1 VGVITRNE
9 NELINRTKQEK
20 TDMDDQ
26 STITAES
33 TEPTQEAQPE
43 IPEPSEPTQAAQPA
57 PVDLTALRAEIEA
70 DKALLTDKERAL
82 AAAEL
87 AQAEA
92 THGALYARCVEA
104 QTTLD
109 AKNREVEEHTRPALQ
124 ASNRKAGAAS
134 QLDMHRRNTPEKMQ
148 QNYGTMQRYGD
159 KSFEVWQADLE
170 TFLQEQRQA
179 ETEHTAIFGKLMGLQ
194 GERRAAAK
202 ALEDLSWEEG
212 RARNHVS
219 EWRNRLAQMR
229 PSDATPVPNQFEP
242 ILNGRTLEF
251 SSDNSLRSDPV
262 TRVAATRGPADSH

>member
-1 VGVITRNE
+1 
-9 NELINRTKQEK
+9 
-20 TDMDDQ
+20 MDEE
-26 STITAES
+26 TITQDAQS
-33 TEPTQEAQPE
+33 PDGTTQPDATTA
-43 IPEPSEPTQAAQPA
+43 PEPAQPA
-57 PVDLTALRAEIEA
+57 PVDVSALRAEIEA

-109 AKNREVEEHTRPALQ
+109 AKNREVEEHTRLALQ

-148 QNYGTMQRYGD
+148 QNFGTTQRYGD

-170 TFLQEQRQA
+170 TFMQEQREA
-179 ETEHTAIFGKLMGLQ
+179 ESEHSKVFGNLSILQ
-194 GERRAAAK
+194 GERRAATK
-202 ALEDLSWEEG
+202 ALEDLSWVEG
-212 RARNHVS
+212 RARSRVVECRQKLATMQPAPS
-219 EWRNRLAQMR
+219 ELTS
-229 PSDATPVPNQFEP
+229 PFTP

-251 SSDNSLRSDPV
+251 TSDNSLRSD
-262 TRVAATRGPADSH
+262 TRVAATHGPADSH

>member
-1 VGVITRNE
+1 
-9 NELINRTKQEK
+9 
-20 TDMDDQ
+20 MDDQ

-33 TEPTQEAQPE
+33 TEPTQEAKPE
-43 IPEPSEPTQAAQPA
+43 IPEPSEPTQAAQST
-57 PVDLTALRAEIEA
+57 PVIDLEQARAKVATLRTEIKAQEIAIAEG
-70 DKALLTDKERAL
+70 
-82 AAAEL
+82 EL
-87 AQAEA
+87 AQAQA
-92 THGALYARCVEA
+92 AHGELYAKCVEA
-104 QTTLD
+104 QAILD
-109 AKNREVEEHTRPALQ
+109 AKNREVEEQTRLALP

-148 QNYGTMQRYGD
+148 QNFGTTQRYGD

-212 RARNHVS
+212 RARDHVS